1 MIHPDAHQAAMMQ
14 ARASARRAIGELRA
28 MLECVPQEETRES
41 SREEAFQILANK
53 VSDLSY
59 YIDTDS
65 LLA

>member
-1 MIHPDAHQAAMMQ
+1 MTTSDTRLLAMMQ
-14 ARASARRAIGELRA
+14 ARAAAQRGIGELRA
-28 MLECVPQEETRES
+28 MLELIPQEETRES